1 MRNVHA
7 TLALAV
13 SMFTSA
19 AFAAEKAITP
29 PKEAPAVGRNLQVP
43 TSVKITEAAPEG
55 GLELTVTS
63 DDPTRLLL
71 ARLPNQPGSA
81 SIKVR
86 VNPHRSESQDFF
98 VRALDD
104 KGEATY
110 TASAPGFASGKGTVR
125 LSRSAILMY
134 APLRAPVLVTT
145 PAVSQRVTVETV
157 LIGATGKPLE
167 RQITAG
173 PVEVELISSDPK
185 VGTFTPSKITIPE
198 ADISASTEFKPVGT
212 GNITLSV
219 KLPPGFSTPSE
230 NATLA
235 ARVDLPG
242 LGIAGEIP
250 LGKDLQTRGVLL
262 LGEPAPKGGVDV
274 TLTSSDPSKMV
285 VSAAKD
291 KPGAASVTLHVPE
304 GAMRMPY
311 FLQALAG
318 EGVVKYSASAPGYR
332 ERVAPVNLMPSGV
345 LIAYAAH
352 GAPDEAE
359 YLRPTVKIDRPF
371 IAYLGKPAEHV
382 AVWTVFL
389 DPQTR
394 RGADMTAQ
402 PLRPGMKVKVEL
414 ASSDPAVGAIPAS
427 VVLDDHS
434 ESKIVE
440 FTALKAGE
448 TVLSMK
454 SPEGFTPASNAQTI
468 NVTVK

>member
-1 MRNVHA
+1 MRNVYVI
-7 TLALAV
+7 TALAV
-13 SMFTSA
+13 SIFTSA
-19 AFAAEKAITP
+19 VFAAERAIMP

-43 TSVKITEAAPEG
+43 TSVKITGEAPEG

-71 ARLPNQPGSA
+71 ARLPNQEGAA
-81 SIKVR
+81 SIKIR

-125 LSRSAILMY
+125 LARSAILMF
-134 APLRAPVLVTT
+134 APLRAPVLQTT
-145 PAVSQRVTVETV
+145 PAISQRVALETS

-173 PVEVELISSDPK
+173 PVTVELVSSDPN
-185 VGTFTPSKITIPE
+185 VGTFVPTTITIP
-198 ADISASTEFKPVGT
+198 AGDISAVAEFKPVGT
-212 GNITLSV
+212 GNITLSA
-219 KLPPGFSTPSE
+219 KAPAGFSTPAE
-230 NATLA
+230 FATLS

-242 LGIAGEIP
+242 IGIAGDIP
-250 LGKDLQTRGVLL
+250 LGKDLQTRGVVL
-262 LGEPAPKGGVDV
+262 LGEPAPKGGLEI
-274 TLTSSDPSKMV
+274 TLTSSDPTRMI
-285 VSAAKD
+285 VSASKD
-291 KPGAASVTLHVPE
+291 QPGAATVKLKVPE
-304 GAMRMPY
+304 
-311 FLQALAG
+311 
-318 EGVVKYSASAPGYR
+318 
-332 ERVAPVNLMPSGV
+332 
-345 LIAYAAH
+345 AH

-371 IAYLGKPAEHV
+371 IAYLGKPKEHV

-402 PLRPGMKVKVEL
+402 ALRPGMKVKVEL
-414 ASSDPAVGAIPAS
+414 AGSDPAVGTIPTS
-427 VVLDDHS
+427 VVLDDRS

-440 FTALKAGE
+440 FTARKVGQ
-448 TVLSMK
+448 TVLSVK
-454 SPEGFTPASNAQTI
+454 PPAGFTPASNAQTI
-468 NVTVK
+468 DVTVKALE